1 MRDEFRQQFN
11 HMKQELKN
19 VREEFQ
25 NDYKNVRN
33 DVQEMKQL
41 FMSFMQKQGDSPLP
55 EFHPRS
61 NKDWDGLNKPPLIRP
76 KWLT

>member
-33 DVQEMKQL
+33 DVQEIKQL
-41 FMSFMQKQGDSPLP
+41 FMSFMQKQADSTLP

-61 NKDWDGLNKPPLIRP
+61 NKDWDG
-76 KWLT
+76 